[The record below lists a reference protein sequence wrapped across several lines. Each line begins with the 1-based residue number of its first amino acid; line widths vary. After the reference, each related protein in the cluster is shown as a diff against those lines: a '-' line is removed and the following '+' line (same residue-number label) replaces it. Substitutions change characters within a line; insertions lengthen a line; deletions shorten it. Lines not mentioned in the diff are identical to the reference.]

1 MVLSSGDS
9 PPAAHT
15 RAGSLPCYEPYY
27 SFGTLAQ
34 RVATIL
40 LTSPAAPPVSLPD
53 EMLRP
58 DWSAVAIAED
68 SLQMA
73 PLIAD
78 SIPAGQ
84 IVNKTVAIPA
94 TSLAILTLVST
105 DAHLSLVDPGGTP
118 ITVADTSMT
127 SGISYFVSSDLG
139 LEGFEIA
146 GPMPGTWTMR
156 INTTASSAGQK
167 VAGIVEY
174 PSASSVALSVDPSL
188 LYPGDAMHVR
198 GLIASSGILRTDVT
212 WNCNVLGP
220 GGTSTELTLYDDGAH
235 GDSLAGDGIY
245 GNVTAPPGGVG
256 LYALS
261 ASATAPGVGP
271 LATVAYCEVADI
283 QDLAVHPGDIR
294 LSETVPQAGDS
305 ITVYATVHNISTSAA
320 MGVTVEIRDL
330 RADTML
336 GTSAVDFAAG
346 SAVTVQAPWVPAA
359 PDSHEIQ
366 VRVSPYVL
374 DENDYSNNTA
384 SRVIVLGSPVGVDPG
399 GVPPR
404 LRFDPPCPN
413 PTSHAVV
420 FSFSVPRQATGSLFI
435 FDVLGRRVQS
445 WSWAELSPGG
455 HSLEWDGRGS
465 SGQRLPTGVYLCC
478 LGVGREQLQR
488 RIVLRR

>member
-1 MVLSSGDS
+1 
-9 PPAAHT
+9 
-15 RAGSLPCYEPYY
+15 
-27 SFGTLAQ
+27 
-34 RVATIL
+34 
-40 LTSPAAPPVSLPD
+40 
-53 EMLRP
+53 
-58 DWSAVAIAED
+58 
-68 SLQMA
+68 
-73 PLIAD
+73 
-78 SIPAGQ
+78 
-84 IVNKTVAIPA
+84 
-94 TSLAILTLVST
+94 
-105 DAHLSLVDPGGTP
+105 
-118 ITVADTSMT
+118 
-127 SGISYFVSSDLG
+127 
-139 LEGFEIA
+139 
-146 GPMPGTWTMR
+146 
-156 INTTASSAGQK
+156 
-167 VAGIVEY
+167 
-174 PSASSVALSVDPSL
+174 
-188 LYPGDAMHVR
+188 
-198 GLIASSGILRTDVT
+198 
-212 WNCNVLGP
+212 
-220 GGTSTELTLYDDGAH
+220 
-235 GDSLAGDGIY
+235 
-245 GNVTAPPGGVG
+245 
-256 LYALS
+256 
-261 ASATAPGVGP
+261 
-271 LATVAYCEVADI
+271 VAYCEVADI

-445 WSWAELSPGG
+445 WSWAELSPGAI
-455 HSLEWDGRGS
+455 LS
-465 SGQRLPTGVYLCC
+465 SGTGAAPLASDFRPACTCAASASGASSFNGESCCAASLCAWGE
-478 LGVGREQLQR
+478 LSRDGEA
-488 RIVLRR
+488 VLWASR